1 LEPKV
6 TTKIKSNR
14 ATAFSQNLVDFL
26 NEHGRFNKKHGLSW
40 TKNGMSNEV
49 RLGTV
54 DVVGETSPGVPRIL
68 IEAELLREDPASN
81 VTKLWKWFVEN
92 KKRPKKILVIH
103 AFSKVYKG
111 RKYRAK
117 ELARFIGERM
127 QKEMPGIRYVAKNI
141 RYNPRPG
148 GILGAG
154 RRRFHARRLGA
165 TVMQMYRKFK

>member
-1 LEPKV
+1 
-6 TTKIKSNR
+6 
-14 ATAFSQNLVDFL
+14 
-26 NEHGRFNKKHGLSW
+26 
-40 TKNGMSNEV
+40 MSNEV

-54 DVVGETSPGVPRIL
+54 DVVGKTSRGVRIV

-92 KKRPKKILVIH
+92 KKRPKKILMIH

-127 QKEMPGIRYVAKNI
+127 QKEMPGIHYVSKN
-141 RYNPRPG
+141 G
-148 GILGAG
+148 SEQE
-154 RRRFHARRLGA
+154 FVE
-165 TVMQMYRKFK
+165 TQ